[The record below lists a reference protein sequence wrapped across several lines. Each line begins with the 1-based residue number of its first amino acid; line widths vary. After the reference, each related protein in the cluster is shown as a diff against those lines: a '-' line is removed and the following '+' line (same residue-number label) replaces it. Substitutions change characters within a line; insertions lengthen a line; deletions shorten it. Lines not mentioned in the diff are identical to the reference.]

1 MKRNWEDIK
10 WIFTPDGSLR
20 DIYVQD
26 VSISEWEQLI
36 DFLNENYQLKYG
48 ITGEERN
55 KSKIDKQDV
64 VDYLTDETGE
74 IYCRSTAVD
83 LGGIQAICHFF
94 LLEQIEFD
102 IDPREVSSVEDF
114 EKVEKFMQ
122 SISWKLGQQVTL
134 TDEDT
139 PEFPYIKIDVARNI
153 NKVLTQKEA
162 LALLGNENTS
172 IDPIADLEISL
183 EMEMFPEKFYD
194 QVLKSASEAHTPTKR
209 NKNIW

>member
-26 VSISEWEQLI
+26 VSISDWEQLI
-36 DFLNENYQLKYG
+36 DFLNENYQLEYG
-48 ITGEERN
+48 IVGEERN
-55 KSKIDKQDV
+55 KSKIDKREV
-64 VDYLTDETGE
+64 VEYLTNETAK
-74 IYCRSTAVD
+74 IYGISTAID

-102 IDPREVSSVEDF
+102 IAPREISSVEDF

-122 SISWKLGQQVTL
+122 SISWNLGKQVTL

-139 PEFPYIKIDVARNI
+139 PEFPYIKVDVTRNI
-153 NKVLTQKEA
+153 NKVLTLKEA
-162 LALLGNENTS
+162 QALLGNENTS
-172 IDPIADLEISL
+172 IDPNAYLEISL
-183 EMEMFPEKFYD
+183 EMEMFPEKFYE
-194 QVLKSASEAHTPTKR
+194 QVLKSACEAHTPTKR